1 VALPALLLRD
11 NSEPPDHWHVPR
23 VLDQVLRRIRQCGG
37 QRTEGVFSHPGE
49 HALVERII
57 GAIDAGELC

>member
-1 VALPALLLRD
+1 M
-11 NSEPPDHWHVPR
+11 PR

-57 GAIDAGELC
+57 GAIDAGELCC